1 MEFGKNASF
10 NDTQEEYKKVKSLSL
25 NLSTD
30 AESSSSLSN
39 HKESFDQSE
48 DEDDELST
56 NSSFIKEVYND
67 NLEEAFKEI
76 NSIKKEFNYI
86 GMDTEFPGVVYN
98 IKPITRDFYYKT
110 MKTNV
115 NATKL
120 IQLGISFTNKYGEF
134 PEKYKYHTWQ
144 FNFQFDEEKDKYS
157 QESLNLLK
165 NNGINSEKLKKKGIK
180 PEDFSGK
187 LLSSGLVLN
196 PKFRWVSYQGSY
208 DFAYLLRILI
218 KDNLPETEGEFT
230 KLLNLYFP
238 SFYDVRMLIRDD
250 ENLFYGG
257 LNKLIANLDIERKG
271 INHQAGSDSIAT
283 IEAFHQL
290 REDEIIDNN
299 KIKTLKNVLYGLG
312 IGEDNENTIKY
323 MNNINN
329 NEKDRLNRGNEKIY
343 NGNKNMMNANQEYIY
358 NNMII
363 KKNTFNNMMYY
374 QQMQKQK
381 QLNNIILNNCLQYTL
396 IKSYQKMRTN
406 LLINN
411 MRLAP
416 VNA

>member
-10 NDTQEEYKKVKSLSL
+10 DDTQEEYKKVKSLSL

-165 NNGINSEKLKKKGIK
+165 NNGINFEKLKKKGIK